1 MRTLEPV
8 QEQFDVPIAPL
19 TTLRVGG
26 SARRLLTV
34 ADEAELVAAVLDAD
48 HRAEP
53 LLIIGGGSNLVVGD
67 DGFDGTVLRIA
78 STGISRAQTCVG
90 LRYTVAAG
98 HDWDDFVAATVAD
111 GVAGVECL
119 SGIPG
124 SAGGTPIQN
133 VGAYGQEV
141 SDTIAW
147 VRVLDRRSGQVSD
160 KLRGCCEFGYRDS
173 VFKGDERY
181 VVLSVTFHFAA
192 PTPTRWSAPI
202 RYAELARR
210 LGVEPGEPAG
220 LDQVRATVLEL
231 RRAKGMVLDAAD
243 QDTWSAGS
251 FFTNPVLPGMAFA
264 ALERRV
270 AARLGN
276 GSRPP
281 RFPSPQDGRIKTSAA
296 WLIEQAGFGRGYG
309 QGPARVSGKHTLAIT
324 NRGGAKAEDVLAL
337 AREIRDGVRDAFG
350 VELVP
355 EPVLVGTSF

>member
-1 MRTLEPV
+1 M
-8 QEQFDVPIAPL
+8 PIAPL

-26 SARRLLTV
+26 SARRMVTV
-34 ADEAELVAAVLDAD
+34 WDEAELVAAVSDAD
-48 HRAEP
+48 QRAEP

-78 STGISRAQTCVG
+78 GTGVTRARTCVG
-90 LRYTVAAG
+90 ARYTVAAG

-124 SAGGTPIQN
+124 LAGGTPIQN

-147 VRVLDRRSGQVSD
+147 VRVLDRHSGQVSD

-181 VVLSVTFHFAA
+181 VVLSVTFHFAS
-192 PTPTRWSAPI
+192 PGPRRGSAPI

-210 LGVEPGEPAG
+210 LDVEPGQPAP

-231 RRAKGMVLDAAD
+231 RRAKGMVLDEND

-251 FFTNPVLPGMAFA
+251 FFTNPVLPGMAFT

-281 RFPSPQDGRIKTSAA
+281 CFPTGDGRVKTSAA
-296 WLIEQAGFGRGYG
+296 WLIERAGFGRGYG

-337 AREIRDGVRDAFG
+337 AREIRDGVRGAFG

-355 EPVLVGTSF
+355 EPTLVGARL